1 MNTVNTVDL
10 EVQGMSCG
18 SCVNHVTRALKP
30 IPGVTDVTVDL
41 QSGHV
46 RVRGNLDAGEAPLVA
61 ALTEAGYPAKLAGIS
76 APAPLS
82 SAPTAQPKTR
92 RGGCCCG

>member
-46 RVRGNLDAGEAPLVA
+46 RVSGNLDAGEAPLVA
-61 ALTEAGYPAKLAGIS
+61 ALAEAGYPAKLTDIGAS
-76 APAPLS
+76 AS
-82 SAPTAQPKTR
+82 SSIRSTTQPKAR

>member
-1 MNTVNTVDL
+1 MNTINTVDL

-30 IPGVTDVTVDL
+30 IPGVTDVAVDL

-46 RVRGNLDAGEAPLVA
+46 RVSGSLDAGEAPLVA
-61 ALTEAGYPAKLAGIS
+61 ALTEAGYPAKLSGIGASTPSPS
-76 APAPLS
+76 APATP
-82 SAPTAQPKTR
+82 PKAR

>member
-1 MNTVNTVDL
+1 MSTHNTVDI

-18 SCVNHVTRALKP
+18 SCVKHVTQALKP
-30 IPGVTDVTVDL
+30 VPGVTDVAVDL

-46 RVRGNLDAGEAPLVA
+46 RVSGSLDAGAEQLVS
-61 ALTEAGYPAKLAGIS
+61 ALTDAGYPAKLSDAGTALAGPS
-76 APAPLS
+76 AT
-82 SAPTAQPKTR
+82 TAQPNAA